1 MIIARYDVILDQSER
16 ALLYNQLSNYTK
28 SNDYY
33 KLLLLLL
40 YQIGWR
46 VSLDTLLPIM
56 YVCMYVCTMRC
67 VSSNINWWVTV
78 NQSEN

>member
-33 KLLLLLL
+33 KLLLLLVG
-40 YQIGWR
+40 YGE
-46 VSLDTLLPIM
+46 PI
-56 YVCMYVCTMRC
+56 RKLE
-67 VSSNINWWVTV
+67 I
-78 NQSEN
+78 QKPRLGI